1 MLLKKLSCCIG
12 KIVLNIK
19 EKNLF
24 LHYIETQK
32 TREREMLTKKIHA
45 TQKFLTHIITAPLPQ
60 PPIMTYWSAH
70 YAKSTAGAFL
80 PYFSLFTIILFQ

>member
-1 MLLKKLSCCIG
+1 
-12 KIVLNIK
+12 
-19 EKNLF
+19 
-24 LHYIETQK
+24 
-32 TREREMLTKKIHA
+32 MLTKKIYA
-45 TQKFLTHIITAPLPQ
+45 TQKFLTPITAAPPPP